1 MTIIKIISS
10 ILILITAFL
19 SFKHGW
25 DGLSMKSETNEIVNA
40 LGISKPLIL
49 TISVLSLAVG
59 VLVLFPQT
67 FFIGNVLNAMLIVL
81 IMALSLKAGNL
92 KTALIEIP
100 FLLMPLVM
108 IYLGHPLRK

>member
-1 MTIIKIISS
+1 MKIIST

-25 DGLSMKSETNEIVNA
+25 DGLSMKSETNEMVNA
-40 LGISKPLIL
+40 LGIGKTGLL
-49 TISVLSLAVG
+49 AVSVLSLTVG

-67 FFIGNVLNAMLIVL
+67 FFIGNLINALVIVL
-81 IMALSLKAGNL
+81 IMALSLKGGNY
-92 KTALIEIP
+92 KIALIEIP
-100 FLLMPLVM
+100 FLLMPLVL

>member
-1 MTIIKIISS
+1 MTLLKIISG

-25 DGLSMKSETNEIVNA
+25 DGLSMKSETNEMVTA
-40 LGISKPLIL
+40 LGISKPVIL

-59 VLVLFPQT
+59 ALVLFPQT

-81 IMALSLKAGNL
+81 IMALSLKTGNL

-108 IYLGHPLRK
+108 IYLGHPLKK